1 MRYFKVFL
9 TLAIVFTAYIG
20 DFIVFR
26 SKYSDSLTFRA
37 ITDSLVHASLGFLSS
52 LIFFSHDQNLNL
64 HISGL
69 NVTFCTI
76 VSSLID
82 VDHAFVARSI
92 YLKDM
97 INLKHRG
104 IFHCTTFWLLIT
116 SIILLYSYLEKK
128 LNLYLLSFMLILAYS
143 SHHLRDGNR
152 RGLWLYPF
160 GSSPPIDKN
169 LYLFLLAVLPHVL
182 ACVYNIG
189 KSSFGKSVTIDYTSM
204 VV

>member
-1 MRYFKVFL
+1 MRFFNVFF
-9 TLAIVFTAYIG
+9 TLAIVLTAYIG
-20 DFIVFR
+20 DVIVFR
-26 SKYSDSLTFRA
+26 SKYSDSLKFRA

-52 LIFFSHDQNLNL
+52 LIFFCHDYNLSV
-64 HISGL
+64 HISAL

-97 INLKHRG
+97 TNLKHRG

-116 SIILLYSYLEKK
+116 TIILLYSYLEKK
-128 LNLYLLSFMLILAYS
+128 TNLYLLSFMLILAYS
-143 SHHLRDGNR
+143 SHHIRDGNR

-160 GSSPPIDKN
+160 GSSAPIDKP
-169 LYLFLLAVLPHVL
+169 LYLFLLAVLPHLL
-182 ACVYNIG
+182 ACVYHIG
-189 KSSFGKSVTIDYTSM
+189 KSSFEKSIPVDFTM